1 MKKLIQGVGINDA
14 GYQVRN
20 GKSLC
25 PYYRRWADM
34 IKRCYSDKFKQSRPT
49 YEGCIV
55 CSEWLTFSNFKLW
68 MEKQDWEGKALD
80 KDLLSFGDPIYSP
93 ETCVFMPADLN
104 SLLCGIN
111 KKGYCFD
118 KSRGK
123 YLAKISSAGK
133 TINLGRFD
141 LQADAEEAHLLAK
154 KDLLIAAAKN
164 QQDQRIKSA
173 LEKRAELI

>member
-14 GYQVRN
+14 DYKIRK

-25 PYYRRWADM
+25 PYYRRWTDM

-49 YEGCIV
+49 YEGCTV
-55 CSEWLTFSNFKLW
+55 CSEWLTFSNFKSW
-68 MEKQDWEGKALD
+68 MEKQDWKGKALD
-80 KDLLSFGDPIYSP
+80 KDLLSFKGFTYSP
-93 ETCVFMPADLN
+93 ETCVFIPADLN

-123 YLAKISSAGK
+123 YSAKISNAGK

-141 LQADAEEAHLLAK
+141 LEADAKEAHSIAK
-154 KDLLIAAAKN
+154 KSLLIAAAIT
-164 QQDQRIKSA
+164 QEDPIIKTA
-173 LEKRAELI
+173 LVNRAELI